1 MKLSTALKNLIGKT
15 LLYVVLIDLAF
26 GLMRAI
32 QIRLNLFPTIDREI
46 ISLYIPFCLTFLICF
61 LLRHE
66 LKWFRHLN
74 KSDKRWLSKNSIFK
88 LANDIEGG
96 GDRRMG
102 MWSLI
107 IIMSLATFMMTSF
120 INFEDSPE
128 TNCKLLLYIAIV
140 LAVGNI
146 LLLLSGWRA
155 GIMHEQAMIK
165 EQKDDEETKEF
176 ILKIIT
182 FPFRIIYKK
191 IKGEEAPAKKR
202 EQKGDKKK
210 RK

>member
-1 MKLSTALKNLIGKT
+1 
-15 LLYVVLIDLAF
+15 
-26 GLMRAI
+26 
-32 QIRLNLFPTIDREI
+32 
-46 ISLYIPFCLTFLICF
+46 
-61 LLRHE
+61 
-66 LKWFRHLN
+66 
-74 KSDKRWLSKNSIFK
+74 
-88 LANDIEGG
+88 
-96 GDRRMG
+96 

-128 TNCKLLLYIAIV
+128 TSCKLLLYIAIV
-140 LAVGNI
+140 LVVGNI

-165 EQKDDEETKEF
+165 EQKEDEETKEF

-182 FPFRIIYKK
+182 FPFRIIQKK
-191 IKGEEAPAKKR
+191 IKGEEAPVKKKKK
-202 EQKGDKKK
+202 EQRSDKKK